1 MFLYALTCSKDVFY
15 WRGAFR
21 GDSVSEESQKTETR
35 SVRKRKTS
43 ISFTRINV
51 LIRGVKD
58 VWETACL
65 RERPL
70 TFIHFQSLLL
80 SSTLSPSVLSFQPLG
95 RDQSRPGISVKIWR
109 VFRVTR
115 TARRRQLRWECLI
128 ERGEKDKTGGVERNG
143 WKRRATVTR
152 KHGENQ
158 RGIAERLLSD
168 CSGESIKTNK

>member
-1 MFLYALTCSKDVFY
+1 MFY

-21 GDSVSEESQKTETR
+21 GDSVSEEQQKTETR

-65 RERPL
+65 REIPR
-70 TFIHFQSLLL
+70 TFIHFQLLL
-80 SSTLSPSVLSFQPLG
+80 PSTLSPSVLSFQPLG
-95 RDQSRPGISVKIWR
+95 RDQSQPGISVKIWR
-109 VFRVTR
+109 VFCVTR
-115 TARRRQLRWECLI
+115 TARHRQLRWECLI
-128 ERGEKDKTGGVERNG
+128 QRGEKDKTGGVEQNG
-143 WKRRATVTR
+143 WKCRASVT
-152 KHGENQ
+152 HNQ
-158 RGIAERLLSD
+158 RGIAERLLCC

>member
-1 MFLYALTCSKDVFY
+1 MPNIVFHTCSPAVKTCFI
-15 WRGAFR
+15 G
-21 GDSVSEESQKTETR
+21 GKHLEEIQKTKTKG
-35 SVRKRKTS
+35 VRKRKTS
-43 ISFTRINV
+43 ISSTRINV

-80 SSTLSPSVLSFQPLG
+80 SFSLSPSVLSFQPLG

-109 VFRVTR
+109 VFCVTR
-115 TARRRQLRWECLI
+115 TARHRQLRWECLI
-128 ERGEKDKTGGVERNG
+128 ERGEKDKIGGVERNG
-143 WKRRATVTR
+143 WKRRASVTQ
-152 KHGENQ
+152 KHSKNQ
-158 RGIAERLLSD
+158 RGIAERLLRR

>member
-1 MFLYALTCSKDVFY
+1 MFY

-21 GDSVSEESQKTETR
+21 GNSVSEESEKTETR

-70 TFIHFQSLLL
+70 TFNTFSVAAAFLHSIPLSLIL
-80 SSTLSPSVLSFQPLG
+80 SAPGQGSEPARDLCQDLEGILCHTHSQTETVKMGVFNRERRKGQNWRSGAEWMETPGVRHTEVQQEPKRNCGETALSLF
-95 RDQSRPGISVKIWR
+95 K
-109 VFRVTR
+109 
-115 TARRRQLRWECLI
+115 
-128 ERGEKDKTGGVERNG
+128 
-143 WKRRATVTR
+143 
-152 KHGENQ
+152 
-158 RGIAERLLSD
+158 
-168 CSGESIKTNK
+168 